1 MEVYSSSNYLQCNK
15 KDIEIEDEDWKLLY
29 RVGDNPPIYMT
40 FLFALQVI

>member
-1 MEVYSSSNYLQCNK
+1 MFILSQEQDGSSNK